1 MLKRQFFFAFA
12 LTLCLSVLILI
23 LSTFGFLSGA
33 SSFFQKGVSFL
44 GAGTY
49 RFFQGFPLVSQ
60 SKNSKKLGEENQ
72 NLAKK
77 IIDQQKLE
85 RENAALLDQ
94 FQTASP
100 KSYGL
105 LPSNVVGA
113 PGFIPG
119 LSVPFNLIIDK
130 GSKDNVKV
138 GMGVVVGNNLV
149 GKIVQTS
156 FFLSKVSLVTD
167 PSLSLSSKT
176 TSNAAGVIKGVEG
189 GKMVLDNVILSES
202 LKNGDFVLTN
212 GDINLDGV
220 GLPPDIIIGKII
232 SIEKNPSALF
242 QKAKVESLL
251 NFTKLSKVFVVMGY
265 K

>member
-1 MLKRQFFFAFA
+1 
-12 LTLCLSVLILI
+12 
-23 LSTFGFLSGA
+23 
-33 SSFFQKGVSFL
+33 
-44 GAGTY
+44 
-49 RFFQGFPLVSQ
+49 
-60 SKNSKKLGEENQ
+60 
-72 NLAKK
+72 
-77 IIDQQKLE
+77 
-85 RENAALLDQ
+85 
-94 FQTASP
+94 
-100 KSYGL
+100 